1 MADKSTAQSKGPKNI
16 AGRVRE
22 AIRPL
27 VENAGYSLWDVTFGK
42 QAAEWILEVS
52 IDRPGG
58 IGTED
63 CAVVTRL
70 IDPLLDEMDP
80 IEGSYCLA
88 VSSAGTE
95 RELREPAHYAY
106 ALEKHLPVTLRTFVS
121 VDGRKQFEG
130 TLTGYDAET
139 VTVEENGNER
149 QFTYKQIAK
158 LVAFC
163 EEAPEETPPSLQQSE
178 RNGQTS

>member
-1 MADKSTAQSKGPKNI
+1 MADKSNPQSKGRKNI

-22 AIRPL
+22 AVEPL
-27 VENAGYSLWDVTFGK
+27 VEQAGYSLWDVTFGK

-52 IDRPGG
+52 IDRAGG

-106 ALEKHLPVTLRTFVS
+106 ALERNLPVTLRTFVS

-130 TLTGYDAET
+130 TLTQYDEEA
-139 VTVEENGNER
+139 VTIEENGTER
-149 QFTYKQIAK
+149 QFAYKQIAK
-158 LVAFC
+158 LVAIC
-163 EEAPEETPPSLQQSE
+163 PEEPEETSPSLQQTE